1 MGDRNILEFGF
12 FIPEETQDTQFISKY
27 SKNYH
32 VEQEL
37 HVFFFFFLPEMIAE
51 IIGRSHRVDFMPL
64 KGNYPNRSKKKSDCS
79 QR

>member
-37 HVFFFFFLPEMIAE
+37 HVLFFFFCQ
-51 IIGRSHRVDFMPL
+51 
-64 KGNYPNRSKKKSDCS
+64 KW
-79 QR
+79 